1 MATLPVLTS
10 LLFRLTWITD
20 KANYGVWIPGLF
32 LYIFFMTFLYHL
44 ARRKRDGNRENK

>member
-20 KANYGVWIPGLF
+20 KANYGVWIQGLS
-32 LYIFFMTFLYHL
+32 YIFFYDHPLPSGSQK
-44 ARRKRDGNRENK
+44 ARRESRE